1 MKSEPS
7 KFETNSKSKIK
18 MSQAKHLL
26 VAALMLQLSII
37 VAPVGAEDR
46 LKSGLQPGEELTGLF
61 EPLNVTGP
69 HAGEP
74 HCLVCENGANPVAMI
89 FARELSE
96 PVVKLMAK
104 IDTATGKHRDQD
116 MGSFVVFLSDDE
128 RLKGKLEEVARKH
141 KLAHLV
147 LAIAPAG
154 PDGFKV
160 AEKAAVTVVL
170 YENHQ
175 VKANHTFT
183 RGQLSNKGIDAIL
196 ADVPKILPAKKS
208 K

>member
-1 MKSEPS
+1 M
-7 KFETNSKSKIK
+7 
-18 MSQAKHLL
+18 
-26 VAALMLQLSII
+26 AACVLATVVTAS
-37 VAPVGAEDR
+37 VSAEDR
-46 LKSGLQPGEELTGLF
+46 LQSGLQPGEELTGLF

-104 IDTATGKHRDQD
+104 IDAATGKYREQD
-116 MGSFVVFLSDDE
+116 MGSFVVFLSEDE
-128 RLKGKLEEVARKH
+128 SLKGKLEETARKH

-147 LAIAPAG
+147 LAIDAPAG

-160 AEKAAVTVVL
+160 SEKAAVTVVL

-175 VKANHTFT
+175 VKANHAFT
-183 RGQLSNKGIDAIL
+183 QGQLSDKGIDAIL
-196 ADVPKILPAKKS
+196 ADVPKILPAKIS